1 MPQNLLTFQQW
12 LEDGSQQSV
21 NCPFCQTDT
30 ACKLFPNIELVQE
43 QLIKAMDVLS
53 LLVDAGENKTV
64 RIASSI
70 LNTDD
75 IAITVLHLVCLVKKL
90 NELPTDYDCA
100 YQQL

>member
-1 MPQNLLTFQQW
+1 MPQNPSIFQEW
-12 LEDGSQQSV
+12 LEDESRLSV

-43 QLIKAMDVLS
+43 QLIKAMDILS
-53 LLVDAGENKTV
+53 LLVDAGENKKV

-90 NELPTDYDCA
+90 NELSTDYNCA
-100 YQQL
+100 YHQF